1 MTHPR
6 SNQRSLPVYQH
17 PAVFMPYQRL
27 VNAPV
32 SPLDSHPNGRI
43 PTPAAKFENQHLVI
57 NGEVITSRTM
67 TFPART
73 RPVTEPKQSL
83 LRRTIDDP
91 YWILMTLATTLILSI
106 TATAIYGIIQIT
118 LAIGRWFT
126 TNGTTL
132 GAIATLVV
140 IVMLCGGTTA
150 AKCAGIHCSGCRR

>member
-1 MTHPR
+1 MMHPHLD
-6 SNQRSLPVYQH
+6 QRSFPVYQH
-17 PAVFMPYQRL
+17 VVVATPDQHL

-32 SPLDSHPNGRI
+32 SPLDSHTSALISTR
-43 PTPAAKFENQHLVI
+43 AAKSEDRHLVI

-67 TFPART
+67 TLPART
-73 RPVTEPKQSL
+73 IPATEPKQSL
-83 LRRTIDDP
+83 VRRILDDP
-91 YWILMTLATTLILSI
+91 YWILMTLAITLILSI

-132 GAIATLVV
+132 GTIAALAI

-150 AKCAGIHCSGCRR
+150 AKCAGIHCGGCRR